1 MSTDSLTRALD
12 GDQYEMNLSF
22 PHSWRP
28 VAVLL
33 AFQAALVALALS
45 GLARADEPVSP
56 TLRVL
61 LSAPRH
67 VSDLEEDDGQRE
79 ERLKEIAAA
88 IDTATPHAHERALLL
103 AQGKHESHWAAYI
116 HHDGPRCREGHGGRC
131 DGGQS
136 WSLWQLKYTD
146 RSGGVERAARIA
158 IRRLRGHA
166 RRCGYTTLASDEAV
180 RAAISGYA
188 VGNGCSWSGADER
201 VVTWRSVVARLG
213 GGQ

>member
-1 MSTDSLTRALD
+1 
-12 GDQYEMNLSF
+12 
-22 PHSWRP
+22 
-28 VAVLL
+28 
-33 AFQAALVALALS
+33 
-45 GLARADEPVSP
+45 
-56 TLRVL
+56 
-61 LSAPRH
+61 
-67 VSDLEEDDGQRE
+67 
-79 ERLKEIAAA
+79 
-88 IDTATPHAHERALLL
+88 
-103 AQGKHESHWAAYI
+103 
-116 HHDGPRCREGHGGRC
+116 

-201 VVTWRSVVARLG
+201 VVTWRAYATRMRWYKASTSTGTSSASGRLWCTPATACGSVGVPAAWSESCAG
-213 GGQ
+213 G

>member
-1 MSTDSLTRALD
+1 MT
-12 GDQYEMNLSF
+12 LSF
-22 PHSWRP
+22 PCSWRP

-33 AFQAALVALALS
+33 AFQAALAALALV

-103 AQGKHESHWAAYI
+103 SVGWWESRWAAYVQL
-116 HHDGPRCREGHGGRC
+116 DEPRCSGSDHPACDHGRAFGPWQAWGMSRAETV
-131 DGGQS
+131 DEQAVRAL
-136 WSLWQLKYTD
+136 SL
-146 RSGGVERAARIA
+146 
-158 IRRLRGHA
+158 LRYHA
-166 RRCGYTTLASDEAV
+166 RRCGRPGLATATSV
-180 RAAISGYA
+180 RAGVSGYA
-188 VGNGCSWSGADER
+188 TGGRLCRWRGAESR
-201 VVTWRSVVARLG
+201 VRTWRSVVARLG

>member
-1 MSTDSLTRALD
+1 MSTDSLMTEIK
-12 GDQYEMNLSF
+12 YEMNLSF

-33 AFQAALVALALS
+33 AFQAGLVALALS

-61 LSAPRH
+61 LSVPRH

-88 IDTATPHAHERALLL
+88 IDAATPHAHERALLL
-103 AQGKHESHWAAYI
+103 AKGKHETWWASYI
-116 HHDGPRCREGHGGRC
+116 HYDLPRCSEGHGGRC
-131 DGGQS
+131 DNGES
-136 WSLWQLKYTD
+136 WSPWQLKYTD
-146 RSGGVERAARIA
+146 RQGGVDRAAKLAIA
-158 IRRLRGHA
+158 ELRRKA
-166 RRCGYTTLASDEAV
+166 RACGFRSLNTTRAV

-201 VVTWRSVVARLG
+201 VATWREYLARLG

>member
-1 MSTDSLTRALD
+1 
-12 GDQYEMNLSF
+12 MNLSF

-33 AFQAALVALALS
+33 AFQAGLVALALS

-88 IDTATPHAHERALLL
+88 IDAATPHAHERALLL
-103 AQGKHESHWAAYI
+103 SVGWWESRWAA
-116 HHDGPRCREGHGGRC
+116 HVGSGAVRGDDGRAAGYWQQWGLDDETGLDGHA
-131 DGGQS
+131 
-136 WSLWQLKYTD
+136 
-146 RSGGVERAARIA
+146 ERALML
-158 IRRLRGHA
+158 LRYHA
-166 RRCGYTTLASDEAV
+166 RRCGRPGLATLASVHAAV
-180 RAAISGYA
+180 SGYA
-188 VGNGCSWSGADER
+188 TGSKCSWSGARKR
-201 VVTWRSVVARLG
+201 VRTWRSVVARLG